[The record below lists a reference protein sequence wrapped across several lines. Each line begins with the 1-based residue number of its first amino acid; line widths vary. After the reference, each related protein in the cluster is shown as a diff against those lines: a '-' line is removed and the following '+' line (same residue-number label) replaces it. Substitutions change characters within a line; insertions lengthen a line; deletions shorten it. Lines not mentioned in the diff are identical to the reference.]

1 MITRKELEIIARE
14 KCPKAAKILGIE
26 LSKVRYYRRRI
37 VEGHINI
44 VVPKRE
50 IIAPRKW
57 TAEEDRI
64 LMKEIE
70 NSHIIQV
77 GIVLKRTREDVE
89 KRLSLILKKE
99 KVKLPILDILI
110 QFPDMLPSQIK
121 QAKSIYNYSPQ
132 SALRYCQAIE
142 DYRQSLMKDA
152 DNGEQINS
160 F

>member
-1 MITRKELEIIARE
+1 MIGKEQLEIIARE

-50 IIAPRKW
+50 LTTPKKW
-57 TAEEDRI
+57 TTEEDRT

-70 NSHIIQV
+70 NSHIAQV
-77 GIVLKRTREDVE
+77 GIALKRTKEDIE

-99 KVKLPILDILI
+99 KVKLPILEILM
-110 QFPDMLPSQIK
+110 QFPDMLPSQVE
-121 QAKSIYNYSPQ
+121 QMKSIYEYSPQ
-132 SALRYCQAIE
+132 SALRYCQIIQTYNDKYIPDE
-142 DYRQSLMKDA
+142 VV
-152 DNGEQINS
+152 
-160 F
+160 

>member
-1 MITRKELEIIARE
+1 MIGKEQLEIIARE

-50 IIAPRKW
+50 LTTPRKW
-57 TAEEDRI
+57 TIEEDRT

-70 NSHIIQV
+70 NSHIAQV
-77 GIVLKRTREDVE
+77 GIALKRTKEDIE

-99 KVKLPILDILI
+99 KVKLPILEILM
-110 QFPDMLPSQIK
+110 QFPDMLPSQVE
-121 QAKSIYNYSPQ
+121 QMKSIYEYSPQ
-132 SALRYCQAIE
+132 SALRYCQIIQTYNDKYIPDE
-142 DYRQSLMKDA
+142 VV
-152 DNGEQINS
+152 
-160 F
+160 

>member
-70 NSHIIQV
+70 NSHIIQAA
-77 GIVLKRTREDVE
+77 IVLERTREDAE

-110 QFPDMLPSQIK
+110 QFPDMLPGQIK

-142 DYRQSLMKDA
+142 EHRQLLMKDA

>member
-1 MITRKELEIIARE
+1 MIGKEQLEIIARE

-50 IIAPRKW
+50 LTTPRKW
-57 TAEEDRI
+57 TTEEDRT

-70 NSHIIQV
+70 NSHIAQV
-77 GIVLKRTREDVE
+77 GIALKRTKEDIE

-99 KVKLPILDILI
+99 KVKLPILEILM
-110 QFPDMLPSQIK
+110 QFPDMLPSQVE
-121 QAKSIYNYSPQ
+121 QMKSIYEYSPQ
-132 SALRYCQAIE
+132 SALRYCQIIQTYNDKYIPDE
-142 DYRQSLMKDA
+142 VV
-152 DNGEQINS
+152 
-160 F
+160 

>member
-1 MITRKELEIIARE
+1 MISKRKLKIIARE

-50 IIAPRKW
+50 LTTPRKW
-57 TAEEDRI
+57 TTEEDRT

-70 NSHIIQV
+70 NSHIAQV
-77 GIVLKRTREDVE
+77 AMVLKRTRKDVQE
-89 KRLSLILKKE
+89 RFNLMLKKE
-99 KVKLPILDILI
+99 KVKLPILEILI

-121 QAKSIYNYSPQ
+121 QAKSIYEYSPQ
-132 SALRYCQAIE
+132 SALRYCQVIQTYNDKYIPDE
-142 DYRQSLMKDA
+142 VV
-152 DNGEQINS
+152 
-160 F
+160 